1 MNIDLGF
8 VAEMWDVMREF
19 VPMNDRPDA
28 ADDLIAFLIDNNQE
42 ADDIKDAF
50 RGDKDISKA
59 LKGYAAAH
67 EEDEDHDGDDFDED
81 NHD

>member
-1 MNIDLGF
+1 MSADLGF
-8 VAEMWDVMREF
+8 VAEVWDVLREH
-19 VPMNDRPDA
+19 VDINERTDA
-28 ADDLIAFLIDNNQE
+28 ADDLINLLIDHNHE

-67 EEDEDHDGDDFDED
+67 EEDEDPDDFDET
-81 NHD
+81 NEHD